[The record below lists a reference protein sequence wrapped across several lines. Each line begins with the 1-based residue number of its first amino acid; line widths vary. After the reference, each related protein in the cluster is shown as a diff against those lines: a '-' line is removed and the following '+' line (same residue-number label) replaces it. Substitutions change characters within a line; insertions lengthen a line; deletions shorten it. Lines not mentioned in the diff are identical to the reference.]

1 MLLVINANNTNTKFA
16 VFDGDTMLN
25 EWRIQTI
32 SGHAASAGR
41 TADEYAV
48 WLTHL
53 MELHKI
59 DVSQIDS
66 CIISSVVPQTNFEL
80 KTLCRRYFKTDPLV
94 LGEPGVQLGMEILL
108 DRPQDAGADRIA
120 NAVGGFV
127 ALKRALIVVDF
138 GTATTFD
145 VVDDKGNYVGGVIAP
160 GITLSVEALHM
171 ATAKLPR
178 IAIERPAKIIG
189 KDTLSAMQSG
199 VFWGYVGLIEGL
211 VARIK
216 REWGSNMEVI
226 ATGGLAPLFQ
236 GSTTLFDHMMPDV
249 TNRGLLE
256 IWRRSQK
263 SPSPAGGRGAG

>member
-32 SGHAASAGR
+32 SGHSAAAGR

-48 WLTHL
+48 WLTQL
-53 MELHKI
+53 MQLHGVETAKI
-59 DVSQIDS
+59 DSS
-66 CIISSVVPQTNFEL
+66 IISSVVPQANFEL
-80 KTLCRRYFKTDPLV
+80 KALCRRYFRTEPLV
-94 LGEPGVQLGMEILL
+94 LGEPGVKLGIEILI
-108 DRPQDAGADRIA
+108 DRPQDAGADRLA
-120 NAVGGFV
+120 NAVGGFIAV
-127 ALKRALIVVDF
+127 GKPLIVVDF

-145 VVDDKGNYVGGVIAP
+145 IVDGKGNFCGGVIAP
-160 GITLSVEALHM
+160 GINLSLEAMHM

-178 IAIERPAKIIG
+178 IAIERPAKVIG
-189 KDTLSAMQSG
+189 KDTLSAMSSG

-216 REWGSNMEVI
+216 REWGTNMEVI

-236 GSTTLFDHMMPDV
+236 GATTVFDHMMPDI

-256 IWRRSQK
+256 IWRRSQ
-263 SPSPAGGRGAG
+263 PAK

>member
-16 VFDGDTMLN
+16 VFDGDTLLN

-32 SGHAASAGR
+32 SGRAADTGR

-53 MELHKI
+53 LQLREI
-59 DVSQIDS
+59 DPKRIDAS
-66 CIISSVVPQTNFEL
+66 IISSVVPQANFEL
-80 KTLCRRYFKTDPLV
+80 KTLCRRYFNTEPLV
-94 LGEPGVQLGMEILL
+94 LGEPGVKLGMQILL

-127 ALKRALIVVDF
+127 ALGRPLVVVDF

-145 VVDDKGNYVGGVIAP
+145 VVDGQGNYCGGVIAP
-160 GITLSVEALHM
+160 GINLSVEALHM

-178 IAIERPAKIIG
+178 IGIERPAKVIG

-199 VFWGYVGLIEGL
+199 VFWGYIGLIEGL

-216 REWGSNMEVI
+216 REWGANMEVI

-236 GSTTLFDHMMPDV
+236 GATDVFDHLMPDV

-256 IWRRSQK
+256 IWRRSQ
-263 SPSPAGGRGAG
+263 PA